1 MSKKSVFLVFEGGD
15 GVGKTTQIELL
26 QEAIEARWGPCVK
39 TREPGGS
46 MYAEEIRSIILNSE
60 CAAKASA
67 HTMFELFWAAR
78 TDHMERN
85 IIPTLQRGAHVI
97 CDRFDGTTWSH
108 QIYGQDCPDLK
119 ELFFLKR
126 RIYLE
131 EWGVCPDLYIFL
143 DMDPEE
149 ALRRVA
155 RRKNEPTNHFDERKL
170 AFHKS
175 VREGCHVFASM
186 YPSVVINAD
195 QDRCAVHADII
206 RALENRKLFEE

>member
-15 GVGKTTQIELL
+15 GVGKTTQVTLL
-26 QEAIEARWGPCVK
+26 QEAIEARWGSCVR

-46 MYAEEIRSIILNSE
+46 MYAEEIRNVILHSDYAGEAN
-60 CAAKASA
+60 AF
-67 HTMFELFWAAR
+67 TMFELFWAAR
-78 TDHMERN
+78 TDHMGKT
-85 IIPTLQRGAHVI
+85 IMPALQGGAHVI